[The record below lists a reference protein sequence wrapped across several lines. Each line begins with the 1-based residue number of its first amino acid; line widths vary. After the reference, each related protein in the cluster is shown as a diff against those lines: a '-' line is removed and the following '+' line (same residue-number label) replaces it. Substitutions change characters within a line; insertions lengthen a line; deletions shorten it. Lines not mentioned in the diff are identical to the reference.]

1 MSYKVITGPAA
12 EPITL
17 EFAKEHLRVDF
28 TDDDNLITQI
38 IKSARD
44 YCEQYSGRV
53 LMQQTVEKSFDRFPI
68 DAMNEPLELE
78 GAPVQSVTSIKY
90 QDVTDNETTW
100 DAANYKVS
108 HRNEL
113 AYITPKN
120 NQCFPS
126 TLIETDAVTIRYVIG
141 YETADDVPGAFIQ
154 AMLLMIGKMYE
165 YREDTMKSAPSHS
178 EWLMS
183 PYKVYQ

>member
-1 MSYKVITGPAA
+1 MSYKVITGPAS

-17 EFAKEHLRVDF
+17 DFAKEHLLVDF
-28 TDDDNLITQI
+28 DDDDNLITQI

-53 LMQQTVEKSFDRFPI
+53 LMVKTVEKSFDRFPI
-68 DAMNEPLELE
+68 DGMNQPLELE
-78 GAPVQSVTSIKY
+78 GAPIQAVTYVKY
-90 QDVTDNETTW
+90 LDSTENEQTW
-100 DAANYKVS
+100 DPNNYKVS
-108 HRNEL
+108 YRQEL

-126 TLIETDAVTIRYVIG
+126 TLTETDAVTVRYTVG
-141 YETADDVPGAFIQ
+141 YPTAADVPGAFIQ
-154 AMLLMIGKMYE
+154 AMLLIIGKMYE
-165 YREDTMKSAPSHS
+165 YREDTMKKAPSHS

-183 PYKVYQ
+183 PYKVY